1 MHARTSII
9 AEAGVNHNGSLDLAF
24 ELIDA
29 AAAAGADY
37 VKFQTFQS
45 TAVLTQRAK
54 KANYQKAVTDAEQN
68 QLDMVRKLELSQ
80 DDHFKL
86 AEHSKSQGIALI
98 STPFDTASA
107 NFLVKS
113 LGVDFIKISS
123 GDLTNA
129 PLLLH
134 LARLGAPL
142 LLSTGM
148 GMLGEVED
156 ALGVIA
162 FGLLGD
168 PNLDPGLAAFRTAYV
183 SIEGQSQLAQK
194 VRLLHCTTEYPAPV
208 EYTNLRAMD
217 TLAQAFGL
225 RTGFSDHT
233 RGIHIPVAAVARG
246 ATIIEKHLTTS
257 RSLEGPDHRASL
269 EPSEFRDMVSAI
281 REVELAL
288 GSPRKLPTPPEVP
301 NLIAARRSLV
311 AARPIEKGEIF
322 TPEMLAAKRPGG
334 GLAPIEFW
342 SVLGKTAH
350 RKYSADEPID
360 AVERG

>member
-1 MHARTSII
+1 MHVRTSII
-9 AEAGVNHNGSLDLAF
+9 AEAGVNHNGSLSLALK
-24 ELIDA
+24 LIDA

-37 VKFQTFQS
+37 VKFQTFRS
-45 TAVLTQRAK
+45 AAVLTQRAE
-54 KANYQKAVTDAEQN
+54 KASYQKAVTDADQN

-80 DDHFKL
+80 DDHLKL
-86 AEHSKSQGIALI
+86 AEHSKQQGIALI

-107 NFLVKS
+107 NFLVRS

-129 PLLLH
+129 PFLLH

-142 LLSTGM
+142 VLSTGM
-148 GMLGEVED
+148 GLLGEIED

-162 FGLLGD
+162 FGLLGV
-168 PNLDPGLAAFRTAYV
+168 PGSDAGIAAFRAAYA
-183 SIEGQSQLAQK
+183 SSEGQWQLAEK

-233 RGIHIPVAAVARG
+233 KGIHIPVAAVARG
-246 ATIIEKHLTTS
+246 AVIIEKHLTTS
-257 RSLEGPDHRASL
+257 RWLEGPDHRASL
-269 EPSEFRDMVSAI
+269 EPSEFKDMVSAI
-281 REVELAL
+281 RDVELAL

-311 AARPIEKGEIF
+311 AAREIEKGELF
-322 TPEMLAAKRPGG
+322 TAEMLAAKRPGG
-334 GLAPIEFW
+334 GLAPIELW
-342 SVLGKTAH
+342 SVLGKTA
-350 RKYSADEPID
+350 RRQYSADEAID